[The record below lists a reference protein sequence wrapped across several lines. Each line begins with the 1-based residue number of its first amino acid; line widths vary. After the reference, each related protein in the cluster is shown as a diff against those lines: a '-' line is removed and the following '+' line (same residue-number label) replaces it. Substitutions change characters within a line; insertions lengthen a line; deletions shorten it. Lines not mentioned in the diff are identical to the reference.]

1 MFDGLIT
8 TFFCT
13 YDPRGVLSVVVI
25 VALLLY
31 VAVRKFKFKWLHE
44 IVRDRRLKKSLAQ
57 GKGAQQEFIQTSG
70 GK

>member
-31 VAVRKFKFKWLHE
+31 VAVRKFKFKWPHE
-44 IVRDRRLKKSLAQ
+44 IIREKK
-57 GKGAQQEFIQTSG
+57 KVKKDKSG
-70 GK
+70 GNVV